1 MTEPIASAPGAA
13 TDASDPRPDSADL
26 QVAPAADA
34 APPRPP
40 RRRSSL
46 TGGPTRKQAARADE
60 VPADT
65 SAPATDSA
73 VTATAAA
80 AQAAIRPAPA
90 PEGSGESAISDPP
103 MAPDTPP
110 AAASARVRS
119 PRKKRVVAVPT
130 VPLETADLA
139 PLPQGLESSGSQS
152 VAMSPPAVA
161 GDMVASSGVTA
172 RWVDSDQ
179 AGAGSMPVPV
189 SGSVLPEAA
198 AAGAG
203 LDRSEPGHQPLGA
216 SPVADSSERR
226 GPRRRRGRDRARAR
240 PEQGGDAF
248 RTSAESTLHGSGSQV
263 PETDDRF
270 ERDEPLPA
278 YAVGATLGLDATDP
292 ARKAAAPEDDWP
304 KLHKLLADAG
314 LGSRREMEE
323 LIIAGR
329 VSVNGQPAHV
339 GQRIGPT
346 DQIRVNGRPIRRAA
360 QAAPARVLLYHKPT
374 GEISTRDDPAGRST
388 VFSRLPRIKGGRWI
402 SVGRLDFNTEGL
414 LIFTTSGDIAN
425 RLMHPRYGWEREYAV
440 RVLGRVDEQA
450 RESLLA
456 GVMLD
461 DGPARFSALDDLGG
475 EGANAWYRVVI
486 SEGRN
491 REVRR
496 MFDAVP
502 LTVSR
507 LVRLRFG
514 PVALPRGLA
523 RGRWVELL
531 PGEVATLQRLLRGES
546 EAPAAAP
553 GAFDDLDED
562 ERDWDL
568 VPEDY
573 EDPADSIGNRAVPE
587 PVEEALPPELT
598 DDEWQPSARDAHL
611 EGITRQVR
619 RGDSAGQG
627 GANRRKRRGAVPGAP
642 FVGPMD
648 QGAGGARFAS
658 GPGLPGRRKGP
669 VAGGARPGGPSGP
682 GGGGSGPKPGRAAE
696 PGRRPG
702 KFRNEAGKPRGPQ
715 AASGIAPEG
724 SRGGPASGGG
734 PPREGAVGA
743 GPGRAGRSRR
753 RRRPGG
759 AKPA

>member
-1 MTEPIASAPGAA
+1 VPALAA
-13 TDASDPRPDSADL
+13 AVESES
-26 QVAPAADA
+26 PAAPLAEGIGARVA
-34 APPRPP
+34 ADPVDPAESTVG
-40 RRRSSL
+40 SS
-46 TGGPTRKQAARADE
+46 A
-60 VPADT
+60 
-65 SAPATDSA
+65 
-73 VTATAAA
+73 
-80 AQAAIRPAPA
+80 
-90 PEGSGESAISDPP
+90 
-103 MAPDTPP
+103 
-110 AAASARVRS
+110 ARVRS
-119 PRKKRVVAVPT
+119 PRKKRAVATPANETPASAPAGHSQPLEQPVVPAAVAVP
-130 VPLETADLA
+130 PI
-139 PLPQGLESSGSQS
+139 SSGDAGTSPAATDEVLRIDRVQGAHGPAAIAASAS
-152 VAMSPPAVA
+152 VAADAAQVGSPPADGPRDGDATA
-161 GDMVASSGVTA
+161 GDF
-172 RWVDSDQ
+172 
-179 AGAGSMPVPV
+179 
-189 SGSVLPEAA
+189 
-198 AAGAG
+198 
-203 LDRSEPGHQPLGA
+203 
-216 SPVADSSERR
+216 SERR
-226 GPRRRRGRDRARAR
+226 GPRRRRGRDRLRTR
-240 PEQGGDAF
+240 PEQRTGESSLAGESRPDAADA
-248 RTSAESTLHGSGSQV
+248 RLASG
-263 PETDDRF
+263 PDEALD
-270 ERDEPLPA
+270 RDEPLPA
-278 YAVGATLGLDATDP
+278 YAVGAALGLDATDP
-292 ARKAAAPEDDWP
+292 ARKLAAPEDDWP
-304 KLHKLLADAG
+304 KLHKLLADSG

-323 LIIAGR
+323 LIVAGR

-450 RESLLA
+450 RESLLS

-461 DGPARFSALDDLGG
+461 DGPARFTALDDLGG

-486 SEGRN
+486 AEGRN

-496 MFDAVP
+496 MFDVVQ

-546 EAPAAAP
+546 DAPAATA
-553 GAFDDLDED
+553 GAIDDIDDD

-568 VPEDY
+568 LPEDY

-587 PVEEALPPELT
+587 PVDEALPPELT
-598 DDEWQPSARDAHL
+598 DDEWQPSAQDAHL

-619 RGDSAGQG
+619 RGEGSGRNG
-627 GANRRKRRGAVPGAP
+627 GSRRQRRGAAPGAP

-648 QGAGGARFAS
+648 QGPSGARFATGS
-658 GPGLPGRRKGP
+658 GVPGRRKGP
-669 VAGGARPGGPSGP
+669 AQAGARPGGPPAGSGGGGP
-682 GGGGSGPKPGRAAE
+682 GGPRPGRKAE

-702 KFRNEAGKPRGPQ
+702 KFRNESGKPRGPQ
-715 AASGIAPEG
+715 AAAPGMTPERA
-724 SRGGPASGGG
+724 RGGPLADGGAA
-734 PPREGAVGA
+734 REGAVGA
-743 GPGRAGRSRR
+743 EPARPGRARR

-759 AKPA
+759 RKPA